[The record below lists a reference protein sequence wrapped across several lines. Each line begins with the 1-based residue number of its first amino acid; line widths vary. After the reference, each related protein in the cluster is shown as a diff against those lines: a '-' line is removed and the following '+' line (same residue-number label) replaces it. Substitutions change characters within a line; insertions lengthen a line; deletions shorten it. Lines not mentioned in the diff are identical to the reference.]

1 MLSPVSALT
10 FPVGPWGLGCAV
22 PCTRMLWRLEL
33 HPDAHLE
40 LPPAS
45 LEQCRDGENSAASS
59 PDRNLLVLSFTPAH
73 NVIPQRPLAE
83 ERLEEQG
90 LNFRGFLQLAGKKS

>member
-1 MLSPVSALT
+1 MRRALHE
-10 FPVGPWGLGCAV
+10 GAV
-22 PCTRMLWRLEL
+22 EAGAPKCTLM
-33 HPDAHLE
+33 HLE

-45 LEQCRDGENSAASS
+45 LEQSRDGEDSAASS

-90 LNFRGFLQLAGKKS
+90 LNFRGLLQLAGKKS